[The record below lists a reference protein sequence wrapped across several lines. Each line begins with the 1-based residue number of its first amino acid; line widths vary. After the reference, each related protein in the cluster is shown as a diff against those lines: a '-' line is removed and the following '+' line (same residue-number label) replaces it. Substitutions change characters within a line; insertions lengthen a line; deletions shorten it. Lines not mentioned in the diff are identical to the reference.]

1 MVDVVDVVAVA
12 VVVVVVVVATDAWK
26 QFWHGKNAAPHTF
39 LLQIEAFKKK
49 FRK

>member
-12 VVVVVVVVATDAWK
+12 VVVVVATDAWK